1 MLDREFSALM
11 GGPNSIRDEDITV
24 RLPAEVASS
33 VEDTNLTLHVRLA
46 RLMARILTSE
56 LSPSFPSQS
65 RALHQS
71 FLTCVFSGVWG

>member
-24 RLPAEVASS
+24 RLPAEVAIS

-46 RLMARILTSE
+46 RLMARILTSK
-56 LSPSFPSQS
+56 LSLSFPSQS
-65 RALHQS
+65 RALHK
-71 FLTCVFSGVWG
+71 

>member
-24 RLPAEVASS
+24 RLPAEVARS
-33 VEDTNLTLHVRLA
+33 VEDTNLTLHVQLS

-56 LSPSFPSQS
+56 LIPPFPELVEGFES
-65 RALHQS
+65 A
-71 FLTCVFSGVWG
+71 VFNMYF

>member
-24 RLPAEVASS
+24 RLPAEVARS
-33 VEDTNLTLHVRLA
+33 VEDTNLTLHVQLS

-56 LSPSFPSQS
+56 PFPSFPKSIEY
-65 RALHQS
+65 
-71 FLTCVFSGVWG
+71 F